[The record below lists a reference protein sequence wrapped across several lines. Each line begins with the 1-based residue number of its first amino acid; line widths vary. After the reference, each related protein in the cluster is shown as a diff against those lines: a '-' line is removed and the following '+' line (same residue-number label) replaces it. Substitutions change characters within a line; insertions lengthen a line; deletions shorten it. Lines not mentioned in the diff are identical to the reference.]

1 MRLNGQSFTCKKT
14 SKSNSVSFFMFFGNI
29 FFIIIC
35 KISLFVIAANRE
47 AMLLVTYEVR
57 RRSKVNGTGYPMFEQ
72 PIKTWE
78 KRYNCLSTVV
88 YTKTRY

>member
-1 MRLNGQSFTCKKT
+1 MRLNGQSFTYKKT

-47 AMLLVTYEVR
+47 AILLVTYA
-57 RRSKVNGTGYPMFEQ
+57 G
-72 PIKTWE
+72 
-78 KRYNCLSTVV
+78 STSL
-88 YTKTRY
+88 KGE